1 MTTYKEYKEAL
12 RKQKEQAQ
20 AIRNEV
26 FSSKAEILA
35 TDLVKISNGD
45 VYKIIQK
52 FGRKYEDSTIIKIE
66 PKNVQHHIDEAKKIR
81 ELAEIMASVK

>member
-1 MTTYKEYKEAL
+1 MATYKEHKEAL

-26 FSSKAEILA
+26 FSDKAEKLE
-35 TDLVKISNGD
+35 TDLVRISTGD

-52 FGRKYEDSTIIKIE
+52 FGRKYEESTIIKIE
-66 PKNVQHHIDEAKKIR
+66 PENVQHHIDEAKKVR

>member
-26 FSSKAEILA
+26 FSDGAEKLA
-35 TDLVKISNGD
+35 TDLVRISTGD

-52 FGRKYEDSTIIKIE
+52 FGRKYEESTIIKIE
-66 PKNVQHHIDEAKKIR
+66 PENVQHHIDEAKKVR

>member
-1 MTTYKEYKEAL
+1 MATYKEHKEAL

-26 FSSKAEILA
+26 FSDKAEKLA
-35 TDLVKISNGD
+35 TDLVRISTGD

-52 FGRKYEDSTIIKIE
+52 FGRKYEESTIIKIE
-66 PKNVQHHIDEAKKIR
+66 PENVQHHIDEAKKVR
-81 ELAEIMASVK
+81 ELAEIMASVI

>member
-12 RKQKEQAQ
+12 RKQKEQVQ

-26 FSSKAEILA
+26 FSNKAKVLA
-35 TDLVKISNGD
+35 KNLVKIPNGD

-52 FGRKYEDSTIIKIE
+52 FGRKYEESTIIKIE
-66 PKNVQHHIDEAKKIR
+66 PENVQHHIDEAKKVR
-81 ELAEIMASVK
+81 KLAEIMVRVK

>member
-1 MTTYKEYKEAL
+1 MATYKEHKEAL

-26 FSSKAEILA
+26 FSDKAEKLA
-35 TDLVKISNGD
+35 TDLVRISTGD

-52 FGRKYEDSTIIKIE
+52 FGRKYEESIIIKIE
-66 PKNVQHHIDEAKKIR
+66 PENVQHHIDEAKKVR